1 VGRRNEGFV
10 QVDECFTKQK
20 KKIKK
25 TKSQVVGRINE
36 DYG

>member
-1 VGRRNEGFV
+1 MRVLFKLMNAL
-10 QVDECFTKQK
+10 QNK
-20 KKIKK
+20 KKKKK

>member
-20 KKIKK
+20 KKKK
-25 TKSQVVGRINE
+25 NKISGSGKNK
-36 DYG
+36 